1 MPNIFRKK
9 NKSYGVTSRDAAHA
23 AHTVR
28 PLSATFGT
36 NIQHLDEDETKKK
49 KSRYVFH
56 MYMCVY
62 ELRSVVFCGV
72 EHKTLL
78 ENSLP
83 TWSFEVLACGLLV
96 FDI

>member
-56 MYMCVY
+56 MYMRMLSY
-62 ELRSVVFCGV
+62 
-72 EHKTLL
+72 
-78 ENSLP
+78 
-83 TWSFEVLACGLLV
+83 GLLCSV
-96 FDI
+96 ESNTKHC